1 MRYTKGAM
9 NEVIYPDVSDI
20 LARKKAGRR
29 EISRRSF
36 GEKIAMVEAM
46 RERLAPLKRIRQERH
61 LNPKYL
67 NPKYS
72 VR

>member
-1 MRYTKGAM
+1 M

-61 LNPKYL
+61 LNPKH
-67 NPKYS
+67 S